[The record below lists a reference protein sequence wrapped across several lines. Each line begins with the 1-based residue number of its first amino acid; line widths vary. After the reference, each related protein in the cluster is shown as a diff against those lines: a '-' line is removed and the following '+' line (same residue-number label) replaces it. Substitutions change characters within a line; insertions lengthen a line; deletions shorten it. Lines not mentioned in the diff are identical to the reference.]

1 MVNKGHFGIMV
12 ASQNEKAV
20 AVPLEKVA
28 GYKKLIPAEHSW
40 LDAARQVG
48 TNLGD

>member
-1 MVNKGHFGIMV
+1 MI
-12 ASQNEKAV
+12 ASQNEQAV

-28 GYKKLIPAEHSW
+28 GHKKLIQENHSW
-40 LDAARQVG
+40 LTAARQVG